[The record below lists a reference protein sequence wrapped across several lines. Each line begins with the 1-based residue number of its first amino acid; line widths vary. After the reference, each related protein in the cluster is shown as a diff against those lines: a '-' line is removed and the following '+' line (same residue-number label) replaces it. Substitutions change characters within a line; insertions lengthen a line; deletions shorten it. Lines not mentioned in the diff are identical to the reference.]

1 MYSDYAKIVRDRRLA
16 LVANIHNEKKSN
28 INVLAEYDVMIT
40 QEFKSKIFNHIML
53 VIDKYKHE
61 EVIFEFQGIE
71 NKTLELVRM
80 ELLERLQDK

>member
-1 MYSDYAKIVRDRRLA
+1 
-16 LVANIHNEKKSN
+16 
-28 INVLAEYDVMIT
+28 
-40 QEFKSKIFNHIML
+40 